1 MTDRTSDHL
10 PLTPDAVP
18 HSPNARRHS
27 TRQISQLKA
36 SIRSFGFNV
45 PIIINQ
51 AGELLA
57 GHGRVRAA
65 LELDLPEIP
74 TVTVDH
80 MSAMEARAFML
91 ADNRL
96 CELSTWDE
104 IQLADELQELA
115 AADEAFEITDTGFE
129 LPRIDVLIEERHKP
143 KTQVDAA
150 DAPVD
155 PTTVEAVAR
164 LGDLWLLG
172 RNRLFVG
179 SALDPLSYQVL
190 LGNERAQMVFIDP
203 PFNCK
208 VGGHV
213 SGLGKVQHPE
223 FVMGSGEMS
232 DEEFADFL
240 RTTFEQLMA
249 ASTDG
254 AIHFVCIDWRGLN
267 AVLTTG
273 AAYSELKN
281 ICCWVKSQGGMGS
294 LYRSQHEVM
303 VVFKAGTAPHINNIE
318 LGRHGRNRSNVWMMP
333 GMNSFQKGRAEKLAM
348 HPAVKPVALVADAML
363 DCSTRGGLVL
373 DVFSGSGTTLIAA
386 ERTGRVAAAMELDL
400 HYADVTLRRFCD
412 VTGVEPVNAW
422 TGQVVR
428 RRSDR
433 EDGR

>member
-1 MTDRTSDHL
+1 MTALQIVYRSPQAL
-10 PLTPDAVP
+10 SA
-18 HSPNARRHS
+18 HSRNARRHS
-27 TRQISQLKA
+27 ARQIGQLKA

-51 AGELLA
+51 AGEILA

-65 LELDLPEIP
+65 VELDMPEIP

-80 MSAMEARAFML
+80 MTAMEARAFML

-96 CELSTWDE
+96 CELSSWDE

-143 KTQVDAA
+143 KADVDTA

-155 PTTVEAVAR
+155 PATVEAVAQ

-179 SALDPLSYQVL
+179 SALDPLSYRVL
-190 LGNERAQMVFIDP
+190 LGDERAQMVFTDP
-203 PFNCK
+203 PFNK
-208 VGGHV
+208 RIKGHV
-213 SGLGKVQHPE
+213 SGLGKVQHGE

-232 DEEFADFL
+232 DVQFEGFL
-240 RTTFEQLMA
+240 RTAFEQLIA
-249 ASTDG
+249 ASIDG
-254 AIHFVCIDWRGLN
+254 AIHYHCMDWDGLKILLS
-267 AVLTTG
+267 AGEV
-273 AAYSELKN
+273 YSELKN
-281 ICCWVKSQGGMGS
+281 ICCWVKTQGGMGS
-294 LYRSQHEVM
+294 LYRSQHEMV

-348 HPAVKPVALVADAML
+348 HPTVKPVALVADAML

-386 ERTGRVAAAMELDL
+386 ERTGRVAAAMELDP

-412 VTGVEPVNAW
+412 VTGIEPVNAW

-428 RRSDR
+428 RRPDGG
-433 EDGR
+433 DGR